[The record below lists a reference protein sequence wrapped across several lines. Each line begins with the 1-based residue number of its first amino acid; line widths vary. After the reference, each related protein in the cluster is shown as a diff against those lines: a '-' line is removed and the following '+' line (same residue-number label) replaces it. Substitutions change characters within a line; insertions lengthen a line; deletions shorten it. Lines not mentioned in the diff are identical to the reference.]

1 MFDESNFE
9 FKKSFLHPVFKY
21 YIMSLSK
28 KMLRDIKINRTQFI
42 AIFLMAFLGIFA
54 YCGIYGEYYGLV
66 QTSDEFYTQ
75 TNLADGWIYNADFD
89 DAALGKVNEFSTQT
103 DRQAVIQSQADLEN
117 NPDITLH
124 FVEAGTISKFY
135 LTEGEEFDA
144 DDASGVWLDERF
156 AEARDL
162 NVGDYITFKFGDL
175 EITKEIKGIGYSPEY
190 VYELSPSSLTPDFS
204 QIGFAY
210 LSHKAYPEDLSY
222 DTLLVKYDGSDDDF
236 KQKLDDSVDY
246 LSFTKKEDHL
256 SVSKFADEMAQ
267 HKMIGDVFPI
277 VFILVTFL
285 TLLTTMTR
293 IVTHQRTQIGI
304 LKAVGF
310 KDKTII
316 MHYIS
321 YGFWPVLAGAILGLI
336 TGPMIIP
343 QMFYPTMA
351 NSYSMPS
358 WHPGFDMSFVYIAFL
373 MVISSVFVTYLSCRR
388 ISKENPANTLRP
400 KAPNASSKSLIEKSK
415 LWGHLSFNIR
425 WNWRD
430 ARRNKFRALMAIV
443 GVMGCVALLIA
454 AFGMN
459 DSLNELK
466 SWEYDDISHYES
478 KLLLSSDANPLEVY
492 YILNETDG
500 SFIMQQ
506 SIEIKANDKEDT
518 VSLLVS
524 NNTDLISYTDSDRNP
539 IEIDEGDVSIS
550 TKLAE
555 KFNLKIGDKIRWHI
569 VGSDEWVTSK
579 IGQIHAEP
587 ISQGLIM
594 SPDTLE
600 DQGLDFTPT
609 NILTKEKFGEN
620 FDSIKSSTSIDKIKE
635 SWDQMT
641 TAVMMMVYVVTF
653 VAVAL
658 AILVLYNLGILS
670 FTEMEREIATLKV
683 LGFKTNTLRKLL
695 LTQNVIFTAIG
706 YLLGIPLGF
715 YFMTL
720 MMNAA
725 GDSLYYVPSLT
736 WGNLL
741 LVAAITFAISIGVNL
756 MFSDKINDLNM
767 VEALK
772 DVE

>member
-1 MFDESNFE
+1 
-9 FKKSFLHPVFKY
+9 
-21 YIMSLSK
+21 MSLSK
-28 KMLRDIKINRTQFI
+28 KMLRDMKINKMQFI

-54 YCGIYGEYYGLV
+54 YTGIYAEYYGLV
-66 QTSDEFYTQ
+66 QTSDEFYTD
-75 TNLADGWIYNADFD
+75 TNIADAWIYNTDFD
-89 DAALGKVNEFSTQT
+89 DVAVEKINDFTSQA
-103 DRQAVIQSQADLEN
+103 DRQGVIQSQADLEN
-117 NPDITLH
+117 KPDVTLH
-124 FVEAGTISKFY
+124 FIENGTISKFF
-135 LTEGEEFDA
+135 TTDGEDFNPN
-144 DDASGVWLDERF
+144 DDSGVWLDARF

-162 NVGDYITFKFGDL
+162 KVGDKISFEFDNET
-175 EITKEIKGIGYSPEY
+175 ITKQIKGLGYSPEY
-190 VYELSPSSLTPDFS
+190 IYEVSPSSSTPDFHEM
-204 QIGFAY
+204 GFAY
-210 LSHKAYPEDLSY
+210 LSDDAYPEDLKY
-222 DTLLVKYDGSDDDF
+222 NRLLVRYDVSDSDF
-236 KQKLDDSVDY
+236 EDNLDSIDYQSV
-246 LSFTKKEDHL
+246 TKKEDHL

-285 TLLTTMTR
+285 TLLTTMNR

-310 KDKTII
+310 KDSSII
-316 MHYIS
+316 LHYLS
-321 YGFWPVLAGAILGLI
+321 FSFWPVLTGAIIGLI

-343 QMFYPTMA
+343 QMFYPTMMT
-351 NSYSMPS
+351 SYSMPS
-358 WHPGFDMSFVYIAFL
+358 WNPGFDMSFIYIAVL
-373 MVISSVFVTYLSCRR
+373 MVVSSVFVTYLSCRR

-400 KAPNASSKSLIEKSK
+400 KAPNTSSKSFIEKSRI
-415 LWGHLSFNIR
+415 WNRLSFNLR

-459 DSLNELK
+459 DSMDELK
-466 SWEYDDISHYES
+466 SWEYDDITHYES
-478 KLLLSSDANPLEVY
+478 KLLLSSEANPMELY
-492 YILNETDG
+492 YILNETNG

-506 SIEIKANDKEDT
+506 SIEIKANSQEDT
-518 VSLLVS
+518 VTLLVS
-524 NNTDLISYTDSDRNP
+524 NNTNLISYTDSNRNQ

-555 KFNLKIGDKIRWHI
+555 RFNLTIGDKIKWHI
-569 VGSDEWVTSK
+569 VGEDKWVSSK

-600 DQGLDFTPT
+600 DQGLNFTPT
-609 NILTKEKFGEN
+609 NIVTDEKFGEN
-620 FDSIKSSTSIDKIKE
+620 FDSIKSVTSIDKMEE
-635 SWDQMT
+635 SWDQII

-683 LGFKTNTLRKLL
+683 LGFRTNSLRKLL

-706 YLLGIPLGF
+706 FILGIPLGF

-725 GDSLYYVPSLT
+725 GDSLYYIPTLT
-736 WGNLL
+736 WGNILL
-741 LVAAITFAISIGVNL
+741 SAVITFAISIGVNL
-756 MFSDKINDLNM
+756 LFSDKINDLNM

>member
-1 MFDESNFE
+1 
-9 FKKSFLHPVFKY
+9 
-21 YIMSLSK
+21 MSLSK
-28 KMLRDIKINRTQFI
+28 KMLRDMKINKMQFI

-54 YCGIYGEYYGLV
+54 YTGIYAEYYGLV
-66 QTSDEFYTQ
+66 QTSDEFYTD
-75 TNLADGWIYNADFD
+75 TNIADAWIYNTDFD
-89 DAALGKVNEFSTQT
+89 DVAMEKINDFTSQA
-103 DRQAVIQSQADLEN
+103 DRQGIIQSQADLEN
-117 NPDITLH
+117 KPDVTLH
-124 FVEAGTISKFY
+124 FIENGTISKFF
-135 LTEGEEFDA
+135 TTDGENFNPN
-144 DDASGVWLDERF
+144 DDSGVWLDARF
-156 AEARDL
+156 ADARDL
-162 NVGDYITFKFGDL
+162 KVGDEISFEFDNET
-175 EITKEIKGIGYSPEY
+175 ITKQIKGLGYSPEY
-190 VYELSPSSLTPDFS
+190 IYEVSPSSSTPDFHEM
-204 QIGFAY
+204 GFAY
-210 LSHKAYPEDLSY
+210 LSDDAYPGDLKY
-222 DTLLVKYDGSDDDF
+222 NRLLVKYDVSDSDF
-236 KQKLDDSVDY
+236 EDNLDSIDYQSV
-246 LSFTKKEDHL
+246 TKKEDHL

-285 TLLTTMTR
+285 TLLTTMNR

-310 KDKTII
+310 KDSSII
-316 MHYIS
+316 LHYMS
-321 YGFWPVLAGAILGLI
+321 FSFWPVLAGAIIGLI

-343 QMFYPTMA
+343 QMFYPTMMT
-351 NSYSMPS
+351 SYSMPS
-358 WHPGFDMSFVYIAFL
+358 WNPGFDMSFIYIAAL
-373 MVISSVFVTYLSCRR
+373 MVVSSVFVTYLSCRR

-400 KAPNASSKSLIEKSK
+400 KAPNTSSKSFIEKSRI
-415 LWGHLSFNIR
+415 WNRLSFNLR

-459 DSLNELK
+459 DSMDELK
-466 SWEYDDISHYES
+466 SWEYDDITHYES
-478 KLLLSSDANPLEVY
+478 KLLLSSQANPMELY
-492 YILNETDG
+492 YILNETNG

-506 SIEIKANDKEDT
+506 SIEIKANSQEDT
-518 VSLLVS
+518 VTLLVS
-524 NNTDLISYTDSDRNP
+524 NNTNLISYTDSNRNQ

-555 KFNLKIGDKIRWHI
+555 RFNLTIGDKIKWHI
-569 VGSDEWVTSK
+569 VGEDKWVSSK

-600 DQGLDFTPT
+600 DQGLNFTPT
-609 NILTKEKFGEN
+609 NIVTDEKFGEN
-620 FDSIKSSTSIDKIKE
+620 FDSIKSVTSIDKMEE
-635 SWDQMT
+635 SWDQII

-683 LGFKTNTLRKLL
+683 LGFRTNSLRKLL

-706 YLLGIPLGF
+706 FILGIPLGF

-725 GDSLYYVPSLT
+725 GDSLYYIPTLT
-736 WGNLL
+736 WGNILL
-741 LVAAITFAISIGVNL
+741 SAVITFAISIGVNL
-756 MFSDKINDLNM
+756 LFSDKINDLNM

>member
-1 MFDESNFE
+1 
-9 FKKSFLHPVFKY
+9 
-21 YIMSLSK
+21 
-28 KMLRDIKINRTQFI
+28 MLRDIKINKTQFI

-66 QTSDEFYTQ
+66 QTSDEYYNV
-75 TNLADGWIYNADFD
+75 TNMADAWIYNTNFDNASIDEISDFTTQNERQLVVQSVADFD
-89 DAALGKVNEFSTQT
+89 NK
-103 DRQAVIQSQADLEN
+103 
-117 NPDITLH
+117 PDITLH
-124 FVEAGTISKFY
+124 FAEKGEISKFY
-135 LTEGEEFDA
+135 STEGKDFDA
-144 DDASGVWLDERF
+144 SDDSGVWLDKRF
-156 AEARDL
+156 ADEKNL
-162 NVGDYITFKFGDL
+162 SVGDEITFEFNNIN
-175 EITKEIKGIGYSPEY
+175 ITKEIKGIGYSPEY
-190 VYELSPSSLTPDFS
+190 IYESSPNSLTPDFS

-210 LSHKAYPEDLSY
+210 MSYKAFPADITYN
-222 DTLLVKYDGSDDDF
+222 TLLVKYNCSDSDF
-236 KQKLDDSVDY
+236 KDDLDDSIDY
-246 LSFTKKEDHL
+246 LSLTKKEDQI
-256 SVSKFADEMAQ
+256 SVAKFADEMAQ

-293 IVTHQRTQIGI
+293 IVNHQRTQIGI
-304 LKAVGF
+304 LKAVGY

-316 MHYIS
+316 LHYIS
-321 YGFWPVLAGAILGLI
+321 YGFWPVLIGSILGLI

-351 NSYSMPS
+351 ATYSMPS
-358 WHPGFDMSFVYIAFL
+358 WNPGFDMSFIYISVL
-373 MVISSVFVTYLSCRR
+373 LVVSSVFVTYLSCRR

-400 KAPNASSKSLIEKSK
+400 KAPNVSSKALIEKSK
-415 LWGHLSFNIR
+415 LWNHLSFNLR

-459 DSLNELK
+459 DSMDELK
-466 SWEYDDISHYES
+466 HWEYDDISHFES
-478 KLLLSSDANPLEVY
+478 KLLLSNDVDQMELSD
-492 YILNETDG
+492 ILNETNG

-506 SIEIKANDKEDT
+506 AIEIKANDLEDQ
-518 VSLLVS
+518 VVLLVS
-524 NNTDLISYTDSDRNP
+524 NNTDLISYTDRNKNP

-550 TKLAE
+550 IKLAE
-555 KFNLKIGDKIRWHI
+555 KFNLTVGDEIEWHI
-569 VGSDEWVTSK
+569 VGSDKWVDSK

-587 ISQGLIM
+587 VSQGLIM
-594 SPDTLE
+594 SPDTLN
-600 DQGLDFTPT
+600 DQGLNFTPT
-609 NILTKEKFGEN
+609 NILTKEKFDEDY
-620 FDSIKSSTSIDKIKE
+620 DSIKSVSTIDKMKE
-635 SWDQMT
+635 SWDKVT
-641 TAVMMMVYVVTF
+641 EAVMMMVYVVTF

-683 LGFKTNTLRKLL
+683 LGFKTIVLRKLL
-695 LTQNVIFTAIG
+695 LTQNIIFTSIG
-706 YLLGIPLGF
+706 FLLGIPLGF

-736 WGNLL
+736 WGNILL
-741 LVAAITFAISIGVNL
+741 TALITFTISIGVNL
-756 MFSDKINDLNM
+756 LFSGKISDLNM

>member
-1 MFDESNFE
+1 
-9 FKKSFLHPVFKY
+9 
-21 YIMSLSK
+21 MSLSK
-28 KMLRDIKINRTQFI
+28 KMLRDIKINKTQFI

-54 YCGIYGEYYGLV
+54 YTGIYAEYYGLV
-66 QTSDEFYTQ
+66 QTSDEFYID
-75 TNLADGWIYNADFD
+75 TNMADAWIYNTDFD
-89 DAALGKVNEFSTQT
+89 DAALDKISGFTTQA
-103 DRQAVIQSQADLEN
+103 DRQEVIQSQADLEN
-117 NPDITLH
+117 SPDITLH
-124 FVEAGTISKFY
+124 FIEKGTISKFY
-135 LTEGEEFDA
+135 TTEGEDFNP
-144 DDASGVWLDERF
+144 DDESGVWLDARF
-156 AEARDL
+156 ADARDL
-162 NVGDYITFKFGDL
+162 KLGDKITFEFDN
-175 EITKEIKGIGYSPEY
+175 ITIKKEIKGLGYSPEY
-190 VYELSPSSLTPDFS
+190 IYEVSPSSLTPDFHEM
-204 QIGFAY
+204 GFAY
-210 LSHKAYPEDLSY
+210 LSSRAYPEELEY
-222 DTLLVKYDGSDDDF
+222 NTLLVQHDLSDVDF
-236 KQKLDDSVDY
+236 EDKLDSIEY
-246 LSFTKKEDHL
+246 QSLTKNTDHL

-285 TLLTTMTR
+285 TLLTTMNR
-293 IVTHQRTQIGI
+293 IVAHQRTQIGI

-310 KDKTII
+310 KDSVII
-316 MHYIS
+316 RHYLS
-321 YGFWPVLAGAILGLI
+321 YAFWPVLAGAILGLI

-343 QMFYPTMA
+343 QMFYPTMTT
-351 NSYSMPS
+351 SYSMPS
-358 WHPGFDMSFVYIAFL
+358 WHPGFDMSFIYIASA
-373 MVISSVFVTYLSCRR
+373 MVILSVVVTYLSCRR

-400 KAPNASSKSLIEKSK
+400 KAPGTSSKSFIEKSG
-415 LWGHLSFNIR
+415 LWNRLSFNLR

-459 DSLNELK
+459 DSMDELK
-466 SWEYDDISHYES
+466 SWEYDDITHYES
-478 KLLLSSDANPLEVY
+478 KLLLSNDANFLELY
-492 YILNETDG
+492 YILNETNG

-506 SIEIKANDKEDT
+506 SIEIKANDEEDT
-518 VSLLVS
+518 VGILVS
-524 NNTDLISYTDSDRNP
+524 NNTDLISYTDSNRNS
-539 IEIDEGDVSIS
+539 IDIDEGDVSIS
-550 TKLAE
+550 VKLAE
-555 KFNLKIGDKIRWHI
+555 KFNLTIGDKIRWHI
-569 VGSDEWVTSK
+569 VDDDEWVTSK

-609 NILTKEKFGEN
+609 NIITSEKFGEN
-620 FDSIKSSTSIDKIKE
+620 FDSIKSVTRIDEIKE
-635 SWDQMT
+635 GWDQMT
-641 TAVMMMVYVVTF
+641 TAVMMMVYVVTV

-658 AILVLYNLGILS
+658 AALVLYNLGILS

-683 LGFKTNTLRKLL
+683 LGFRTNVLRKLL

-706 YLLGIPLGF
+706 FILGIPLGF

-725 GDSLYYVPSLT
+725 GDSLYYIPTLT
-736 WGNLL
+736 WGNLVL
-741 LVAAITFAISIGVNL
+741 SAVITFAISIGVNL

>member
-1 MFDESNFE
+1 
-9 FKKSFLHPVFKY
+9 
-21 YIMSLSK
+21 MSLSK

-54 YCGIYGEYYGLV
+54 YTGIYAEYYGLV
-66 QTSDEFYTQ
+66 QTSDQFYAD
-75 TNLADGWIYNADFD
+75 TNMADAWIYNTDFD
-89 DAALGKVNEFSTQT
+89 DVSLDKVNEFTTLS
-103 DRQAVIQSQADLEN
+103 DRQEVVQSHANLEGK
-117 NPDITLH
+117 PDITLH
-124 FVEAGTISKFY
+124 FVEKGTISKFY
-135 LTEGEEFDA
+135 TTEGEDFDPN
-144 DDASGVWLDERF
+144 DDGGVWLDTRF
-156 AEARDL
+156 ADARNL
-162 NVGDYITFKFGDL
+162 KVGDKISFEFDNQTIK
-175 EITKEIKGIGYSPEY
+175 KQIKGLGYSPEY
-190 VYELSPSSLTPDFS
+190 IYEVSPSSLTPDFHEM
-204 QIGFAY
+204 GFAY
-210 LSHKAYPEDLSY
+210 MSAKAYPQDLEY
-222 DTLLVKYDGSDDDF
+222 NTLLVKHDLSESDF
-236 KQKLDDSVDY
+236 KDKLDSIDY
-246 LSFTKKEDHL
+246 LSVTKKEDHL
-256 SVSKFADEMAQ
+256 SVSKFSDEMAQ

-310 KDKTII
+310 NDKTIM
-316 MHYIS
+316 MHYLS
-321 YGFWPVLAGAILGLI
+321 YAFWPILAGAIIGLV
-336 TGPMIIP
+336 TGPPLIP
-343 QMFYPTMA
+343 RLFYPSMMR
-351 NSYSMPS
+351 SYSMPS
-358 WHPGFDMSFVYIAFL
+358 WNPGFDMSFIYIAAL
-373 MVISSVFVTYLSCRR
+373 MVILSVFVTYFSCRR

-400 KAPNASSKSLIEKSK
+400 KAPNASSNTFIEKSN
-415 LWGHLSFNIR
+415 LWKRLSFNLR

-443 GVMGCVALLIA
+443 GVMGCVALLVA

-459 DSLNELK
+459 DSMGELK
-466 SWEYDDISHYES
+466 SWEYDDITHYES
-478 KLLLSSDANPLEVY
+478 KLLLSEEANPIELY
-492 YILNETDG
+492 LILNDTGG

-506 SIEIKANDKEDT
+506 SIEIKASDGEDT
-518 VSLLVS
+518 VGLLVS
-524 NNTDLISYTDSDRNP
+524 NNTDLISYTDSNRNQ
-539 IEIDEGDVSIS
+539 IKIDEGDVSLS
-550 TKLAE
+550 TKLAD
-555 KFNLKIGDKIRWHI
+555 KFNLTIGDKIRWHI
-569 VGSDEWVTSK
+569 VGEDEWVTSK

-609 NILTKEKFGEN
+609 HIMTDEKFGEN
-620 FDSIKSSTSIDKIKE
+620 FDSIKSTTSVEKMEK

-641 TAVMMMVYVVTF
+641 SAVMMMVYLITVVA
-653 VAVAL
+653 AVL

-683 LGFKTNTLRKLL
+683 LGFKTNVLRKLL

-706 YLLGIPLGF
+706 FILGIPLGF

-725 GDSLYYVPSLT
+725 GDSLYYVPTLT
-736 WGNLL
+736 WGNILL
-741 LVAAITFAISIGVNL
+741 SAVITFAISIGVNL
-756 MFSDKINDLNM
+756 LFSDKINDLNM

>member
-1 MFDESNFE
+1 
-9 FKKSFLHPVFKY
+9 
-21 YIMSLSK
+21 MSLSK
-28 KMLRDIKINRTQFI
+28 KMLRDMKINKMQFI

-54 YCGIYGEYYGLV
+54 YTGIYAEYYGLV
-66 QTSDEFYTQ
+66 QTSDEFYTD
-75 TNLADGWIYNADFD
+75 TNIADAWIYNTDFD
-89 DAALGKVNEFSTQT
+89 DVAVEKINDFTSQA
-103 DRQAVIQSQADLEN
+103 DRQGIIQSQADLEN
-117 NPDITLH
+117 KPDVTLH
-124 FVEAGTISKFY
+124 FIENGTISKFF
-135 LTEGEEFDA
+135 TTDGEDFNPN
-144 DDASGVWLDERF
+144 DDSGVWLDARF
-156 AEARDL
+156 ADARDL
-162 NVGDYITFKFGDL
+162 KVGDEISFEFDNET
-175 EITKEIKGIGYSPEY
+175 ITKQIKGLGYSPEY
-190 VYELSPSSLTPDFS
+190 IYEVSPSSSTPDFHEM
-204 QIGFAY
+204 GFAY
-210 LSHKAYPEDLSY
+210 LSDDAYPEDLKY
-222 DTLLVKYDGSDDDF
+222 NRLLVRYDVSDSDF
-236 KQKLDDSVDY
+236 EDNLDSIDYQSV
-246 LSFTKKEDHL
+246 TKKEDHL

-285 TLLTTMTR
+285 TLLTTMNR

-310 KDKTII
+310 KDSSII
-316 MHYIS
+316 LHYLS
-321 YGFWPVLAGAILGLI
+321 FSFWPVLAGAIIGLI

-343 QMFYPTMA
+343 QMFYPTMMT
-351 NSYSMPS
+351 SYSMPS
-358 WHPGFDMSFVYIAFL
+358 WNPGFDMSFIYIAVL
-373 MVISSVFVTYLSCRR
+373 MVVSSVFVTYLSCRR

-400 KAPNASSKSLIEKSK
+400 KAPNTSSKSFIEKSRI
-415 LWGHLSFNIR
+415 WNRLSFNLR

-459 DSLNELK
+459 DSMDELK
-466 SWEYDDISHYES
+466 SWEYDDITHYES
-478 KLLLSSDANPLEVY
+478 KLLLSSQANPMELY
-492 YILNETDG
+492 YILNETNG

-506 SIEIKANDKEDT
+506 SIEIKANSQEDT
-518 VSLLVS
+518 VTLLVS
-524 NNTDLISYTDSDRNP
+524 NNTNLISYTDSNRNQ

-555 KFNLKIGDKIRWHI
+555 RFNLTIGDKIKWHI
-569 VGSDEWVTSK
+569 VGEDKWVSSK

-600 DQGLDFTPT
+600 DQGLNFTPT
-609 NILTKEKFGEN
+609 NIVTDEKFGEN
-620 FDSIKSSTSIDKIKE
+620 FDSIKSVTSIDKMEE
-635 SWDQMT
+635 SWDQII

-683 LGFKTNTLRKLL
+683 LGFRTNSLRKLL

-706 YLLGIPLGF
+706 FILGIPLGF

-725 GDSLYYVPSLT
+725 GDSLYYIPTLT
-736 WGNLL
+736 WGNILL
-741 LVAAITFAISIGVNL
+741 SAVITFAISIGVNL
-756 MFSDKINDLNM
+756 LFSDKINDLNM

>member
-1 MFDESNFE
+1 
-9 FKKSFLHPVFKY
+9 
-21 YIMSLSK
+21 
-28 KMLRDIKINRTQFI
+28 MLRDIKINKTQFI

-54 YCGIYGEYYGLV
+54 YTGIYAEYYGLV
-66 QTSDEFYTQ
+66 QTSDEYYAD
-75 TNLADGWIYNADFD
+75 TNMADGWIYNTDFD
-89 DAALGKVNEFSTQT
+89 DTSVEKISEFTTQT
-103 DRQAVIQSQADLEN
+103 DRQLVVQSRADLEN
-117 NPDITLH
+117 SPDITLH
-124 FVEAGTISKFY
+124 FVEKGVLSKFY
-135 LTEGEEFDA
+135 TTEGEDFNPSDS
-144 DDASGVWLDERF
+144 SGVWLDARF
-156 AEARDL
+156 ADERDL
-162 NVGDYITFKFGDL
+162 EVGDNITFEFDDI
-175 EITKEIKGIGYSPEY
+175 EFTKEIRGIGYSPEY
-190 VYELSPSSLTPDFS
+190 IYELSPSSLTPDFS
-204 QIGFAY
+204 QMGFAY
-210 LSHKAYPEDLSY
+210 LSYKAYPEDLKY
-222 DTLLVKYDGSDDDF
+222 DTMLVKYDTSDDDF
-236 KQKLDDSVDY
+236 TDKLDDAIEY
-246 LSFTKKEDHL
+246 LSFTKKQDQI
-256 SVSKFADEMAQ
+256 SVSKFSDEMAQ

-316 MHYIS
+316 LHYLS
-321 YGFWPVLAGAILGLI
+321 YAFWPVLAGAILGVI
-336 TGPMIIP
+336 MGPMIIP

-351 NSYSMPS
+351 TNYSMPS
-358 WHPGFDMSFVYIAFL
+358 WHPGFDMSFIYIAAL
-373 MVISSVFVTYLSCRR
+373 MVLSSVVVTYLSCRR

-400 KAPNASSKSLIEKSK
+400 KAPSASSKSLIEKSRI
-415 LWGHLSFNIR
+415 WNRLSFNIR

-459 DSLNELK
+459 DSMDELK
-466 SWEYDDISHYES
+466 SWEYDDITHYES
-478 KLLLSSDANPLEVY
+478 KLLLSSEANPLELY
-492 YILNETDG
+492 YIMNYTDG

-506 SIEIKANDKEDT
+506 SIELKANDMEDT
-518 VSLLVS
+518 ASLLVS
-524 NNTDLISYTDSDRNP
+524 NDTDLISYTDSSRNP
-539 IEIDEGDVSIS
+539 IDIDEGDVSIS

-555 KFNLKIGDKIRWHI
+555 RFNLGIGDKIRWHI

-594 SPDTLE
+594 SPDTIE
-600 DQGLDFTPT
+600 DEGLNFTPT
-609 NILTKEKFGEN
+609 NIVTKDKFGEN
-620 FDSIKSSTSIDKIKE
+620 YDSIKSVTSIDDMKE

-653 VAVAL
+653 VAGAL

-683 LGFKTNTLRKLL
+683 LGFKTNVLRKLL

-725 GDSLYYVPSLT
+725 GDSLYYVATLT

-741 LVAAITFAISIGVNL
+741 LVAVITFAISIGVNL

>member
-1 MFDESNFE
+1 
-9 FKKSFLHPVFKY
+9 
-21 YIMSLSK
+21 
-28 KMLRDIKINRTQFI
+28 MLRDIKINKTQFI

-66 QTSDEFYTQ
+66 QTSDEYYNV
-75 TNLADGWIYNADFD
+75 TNMADAWIYNTNFDNASIDEISDFTTQTERQLVVQSVADFD
-89 DAALGKVNEFSTQT
+89 NK
-103 DRQAVIQSQADLEN
+103 
-117 NPDITLH
+117 PDITLH
-124 FVEAGTISKFY
+124 FAEKGEISKFY
-135 LTEGEEFDA
+135 STEGKDFDA
-144 DDASGVWLDERF
+144 SDDSGVWLDKRF
-156 AEARDL
+156 ADEKNL
-162 NVGDYITFKFGDL
+162 SVGDEITFEFNNIN
-175 EITKEIKGIGYSPEY
+175 ITKEIKGIGYSPEY
-190 VYELSPSSLTPDFS
+190 IYESSPNSLTPDFS

-210 LSHKAYPEDLSY
+210 MSYKAFPVDITYN
-222 DTLLVKYDGSDDDF
+222 TLLVKYNGSDTDF
-236 KQKLDDSVDY
+236 KDNLDDSIDY
-246 LSFTKKEDHL
+246 LSLTKKEDQI
-256 SVSKFADEMAQ
+256 SVAKFADEMAQ

-304 LKAVGF
+304 LKAVGY

-316 MHYIS
+316 LHYIS
-321 YGFWPVLAGAILGLI
+321 YGFWPVLIGSILGLI

-351 NSYSMPS
+351 ATYSMPS
-358 WHPGFDMSFVYIAFL
+358 WNPGFDMSFIYISVL
-373 MVISSVFVTYLSCRR
+373 LVVSSVFVTYLSCRR

-400 KAPNASSKSLIEKSK
+400 KSPNVSSRALIEKSK
-415 LWGHLSFNIR
+415 LWNHLSFNLR

-459 DSLNELK
+459 DSMDELK
-466 SWEYDDISHYES
+466 HWEYDDISHFES
-478 KLLLSSDANPLEVY
+478 KLLLSNDVDQMELSD
-492 YILNETDG
+492 ILNETNG

-506 SIEIKANDKEDT
+506 AIEIKSDDLEDQ
-518 VSLLVS
+518 VVLLVS
-524 NNTDLISYTDSDRNP
+524 NNTDLISYTDRNKNP

-550 TKLAE
+550 IKLAE
-555 KFNLKIGDKIRWHI
+555 KFNLTVGDEIKWHI
-569 VGSDEWVTSK
+569 VGSDKWVNSK

-587 ISQGLIM
+587 VSQGLIM

-600 DQGLDFTPT
+600 DQGLNFTPT
-609 NILTKEKFGEN
+609 NILTKEKFDEDY
-620 FDSIKSSTSIDKIKE
+620 DSIKSVSTIDKMKE
-635 SWDQMT
+635 SWDKVT
-641 TAVMMMVYVVTF
+641 EAVMMMVYVVTF

-683 LGFKTNTLRKLL
+683 LGFKTNVLRKLL
-695 LTQNVIFTAIG
+695 LTQNIIFTSIG
-706 YLLGIPLGF
+706 FLLGIPLGF

-736 WGNLL
+736 WGNILL
-741 LVAAITFAISIGVNL
+741 TALITFTISIGVNL
-756 MFSDKINDLNM
+756 LFSGKISDLNM

>member
-1 MFDESNFE
+1 
-9 FKKSFLHPVFKY
+9 
-21 YIMSLSK
+21 MSLSK
-28 KMLRDIKINRTQFI
+28 KMLRDMKINKMQFI

-54 YCGIYGEYYGLV
+54 YTGIYAEYYGLV
-66 QTSDEFYTQ
+66 QTSDEFYTD
-75 TNLADGWIYNADFD
+75 TNIADAWIYNTDFD
-89 DAALGKVNEFSTQT
+89 DVAVEKINDFTSQA
-103 DRQAVIQSQADLEN
+103 DRQGVIQSQADLEN
-117 NPDITLH
+117 KPDVTLH
-124 FVEAGTISKFY
+124 FIENGTISEFF
-135 LTEGEEFDA
+135 TTDGEDFNPN
-144 DDASGVWLDERF
+144 DDSGVWLDARF
-156 AEARDL
+156 ADARDL
-162 NVGDYITFKFGDL
+162 KVGDEISFEFDNET
-175 EITKEIKGIGYSPEY
+175 ITKEIKGLGYSPEY
-190 VYELSPSSLTPDFS
+190 IYEVSPSSLTPDFHEM
-204 QIGFAY
+204 GFAY
-210 LSHKAYPEDLSY
+210 LSDDAYPGDLKY
-222 DTLLVKYDGSDDDF
+222 NRLLVRYDVSDSDF
-236 KQKLDDSVDY
+236 EDNLDSIDYQSV
-246 LSFTKKEDHL
+246 TKKEDHL

-285 TLLTTMTR
+285 TLLTTMNR

-310 KDKTII
+310 KDSSII
-316 MHYIS
+316 LHYLS
-321 YGFWPVLAGAILGLI
+321 FSFWPVLSGAIIGLI

-343 QMFYPTMA
+343 QMFYPTMMT
-351 NSYSMPS
+351 SYSMPS
-358 WHPGFDMSFVYIAFL
+358 WNPGFDMSFIYIAVL
-373 MVISSVFVTYLSCRR
+373 MVVSSVFVTYLSCRR

-400 KAPNASSKSLIEKSK
+400 KAPNTSSKSFIEKSRI
-415 LWGHLSFNIR
+415 WNRLSFNLR

-459 DSLNELK
+459 DSMDELK
-466 SWEYDDISHYES
+466 SWEYDDITHYES
-478 KLLLSSDANPLEVY
+478 KLLLSSQANLMELY
-492 YILNETDG
+492 YILNETNG

-506 SIEIKANDKEDT
+506 SIEIKANSQEDT
-518 VSLLVS
+518 VTLLVS
-524 NNTDLISYTDSDRNP
+524 NNTNLISYTDSNRNQ

-555 KFNLKIGDKIRWHI
+555 RFNLTIGDKIKWHI
-569 VGSDEWVTSK
+569 VGEDKWVSSK

-600 DQGLDFTPT
+600 DQGLNFTPT
-609 NILTKEKFGEN
+609 NIVTDEKFGEN
-620 FDSIKSSTSIDKIKE
+620 FDSIKSVTSIDKMEE
-635 SWDQMT
+635 SWDQII

-683 LGFKTNTLRKLL
+683 LGFRTNSLRKLL

-706 YLLGIPLGF
+706 FILGIPLGF

-725 GDSLYYVPSLT
+725 GDSLYYIPTLT
-736 WGNLL
+736 WGNILL
-741 LVAAITFAISIGVNL
+741 SAVITFAISIGVNL
-756 MFSDKINDLNM
+756 LFSDKINDLNM

>member
-1 MFDESNFE
+1 
-9 FKKSFLHPVFKY
+9 
-21 YIMSLSK
+21 
-28 KMLRDIKINRTQFI
+28 MLRDIKLNKTQFI

-54 YCGIYGEYYGLV
+54 FCGIYGEYYGLV
-66 QTSDEFYTQ
+66 QTSDEFYSD
-75 TNLADGWIYNADFD
+75 TNLADGWIYSTDFD
-89 DAALGKVNEFSTQT
+89 DASVDKISKFSTQQ
-103 DRQAVIQSQADLEN
+103 DRQAVVQSQSNLEG

-124 FVEAGTISKFY
+124 FVENGMISKFY
-135 LTEGEEFDA
+135 TTDGKEFNPN
-144 DDASGVWLDERF
+144 DDEGVWLDARF
-156 AEARDL
+156 ADARDL
-162 NVGDYITFKFGDL
+162 KVGDKITFEFDGQK
-175 EITKEIKGIGYSPEY
+175 IKKEIKGIGYSPEY
-190 VYELSPSSLTPDFS
+190 IYEVSPSSLTPDFS
-204 QIGFAY
+204 QMGFAY
-210 LSHKAYPEDLSY
+210 LSHKSYPSDLEY
-222 DTLLVKYDGSDDDF
+222 NTLLVKYDMPDGNFEDE
-236 KQKLDDSVDY
+236 LDKSIDY

-267 HKMIGDVFPI
+267 HKMIGDVFPV

-304 LKAVGF
+304 LKAVGY

-316 MHYIS
+316 LHYIS
-321 YGFWPVLAGAILGLI
+321 YGFWPVLAGAILGVI

-343 QMFYPTMA
+343 QMFYPTMKT
-351 NSYSMPS
+351 SYSMPA
-358 WHPGFDMSFVYIAFL
+358 WHPGFDMSFVYIALL
-373 MVISSVFVTYLSCRR
+373 MVASSVFVTYLSCRR

-400 KAPNASSKSLIEKSK
+400 KAPNTSSKTLIERSK
-415 LWGHLSFNIR
+415 LWNRLSFNLR

-459 DSLNELK
+459 DSMGELK

-478 KLLLSSDANPLEVY
+478 KLLISNDANPMELY
-492 YILNETDG
+492 YILNETNG

-506 SIEIKANDKEDT
+506 SIEIRANDIEDT
-518 VSLLVS
+518 VGLLVS
-524 NNTDLISYTDSDRNP
+524 NNTDLISYTDSNRNA
-539 IEIDEGDVSIS
+539 IEIDEGNVSIS
-550 TKLAE
+550 TKLAQ
-555 KFNLKIGDKIRWHI
+555 KFNLTIGDKIRWHI
-569 VGSDEWVTSK
+569 VGNDDWVTSK
-579 IGQIHAEP
+579 IDQIHAEP

-600 DQGLDFTPT
+600 DQGLNFTPT

-620 FDSIKSSTSIDKIKE
+620 WNSIKSVTSIDKMKK

-683 LGFKTNTLRKLL
+683 LGFKTNVLRKLL
-695 LTQNVIFTAIG
+695 LTQNLIFTAIG
-706 YLLGIPLGF
+706 FILGIPLGF

-725 GDSLYYVPSLT
+725 GESLYYIPTLT
-736 WGNLL
+736 WGNILL
-741 LVAAITFAISIGVNL
+741 SALITFAISIGVNL
-756 MFSDKINDLNM
+756 LFSDKINDLNM

>member
-1 MFDESNFE
+1 
-9 FKKSFLHPVFKY
+9 
-21 YIMSLSK
+21 MSLSK
-28 KMLRDIKINRTQFI
+28 KMLRDMKINKMQFI

-54 YCGIYGEYYGLV
+54 YTGIYAEYYGLV
-66 QTSDEFYTQ
+66 QTSDEFYAD
-75 TNLADGWIYNADFD
+75 TNIADAWIYNTDFD
-89 DAALGKVNEFSTQT
+89 DVSVEKINDFTSQA
-103 DRQAVIQSQADLEN
+103 DRQGIIQSQADLEN
-117 NPDITLH
+117 KPDVTLH
-124 FVEAGTISKFY
+124 FIENGTISKFF
-135 LTEGEEFDA
+135 TTDGEDFNPN
-144 DDASGVWLDERF
+144 DDSGVWLDARF

-162 NVGDYITFKFGDL
+162 KVGDKISFEFDNET
-175 EITKEIKGIGYSPEY
+175 ITKQIKGLGYSPEY
-190 VYELSPSSLTPDFS
+190 IYEVSPSSSTPDFHEM
-204 QIGFAY
+204 GFAY
-210 LSHKAYPEDLSY
+210 LSDDAYPGDLKY
-222 DTLLVKYDGSDDDF
+222 NRLLVRYDVSDSDF
-236 KQKLDDSVDY
+236 EDNLDSIDYQSV
-246 LSFTKKEDHL
+246 TKKEDHL

-285 TLLTTMTR
+285 TLLTTMNR

-310 KDKTII
+310 KDSSII
-316 MHYIS
+316 LHYLS
-321 YGFWPVLAGAILGLI
+321 FSFWPVLAGAIIGLI

-343 QMFYPTMA
+343 QMFYPTMMT
-351 NSYSMPS
+351 SYSMPS
-358 WHPGFDMSFVYIAFL
+358 WNPGFDMSFIYIAAL
-373 MVISSVFVTYLSCRR
+373 MVVSSVFVTYLSCRR

-400 KAPNASSKSLIEKSK
+400 KAPNTSSKSFIEKSRI
-415 LWGHLSFNIR
+415 WNRLSFNLR

-459 DSLNELK
+459 DSMDELK
-466 SWEYDDISHYES
+466 SWEYDDITHYES
-478 KLLLSSDANPLEVY
+478 KLLLSSQANPMELY
-492 YILNETDG
+492 YILNETNG

-506 SIEIKANDKEDT
+506 SIEIKANSQEDT
-518 VSLLVS
+518 VTLLVS
-524 NNTDLISYTDSDRNP
+524 NNTNLISYTDSNRNQ

-555 KFNLKIGDKIRWHI
+555 RFNLTIGDKIKWHI
-569 VGSDEWVTSK
+569 VGEDKWVSSK

-600 DQGLDFTPT
+600 DQGLNFTPT
-609 NILTKEKFGEN
+609 NIVTDEKFGEN
-620 FDSIKSSTSIDKIKE
+620 FDSIKSVTSIDNMEE
-635 SWDQMT
+635 SWDQII

-683 LGFKTNTLRKLL
+683 LGFRTNSLRKLL

-706 YLLGIPLGF
+706 FILGIPLGF

-725 GDSLYYVPSLT
+725 GDSLYYIPTLT
-736 WGNLL
+736 WGNILL
-741 LVAAITFAISIGVNL
+741 SAVITFAISIGVNL
-756 MFSDKINDLNM
+756 LFSDKINDLNM